1 MEESTWTE
9 EHAFE
14 EGFCVCGYEE
24 GVCLHASTEPI
35 IVRIPSEERYE
46 CIDEE
51 THKAGGISYASEK
64 CLICGE
70 HLDVMS
76 DLNENAEWTEEHA
89 FEEGF
94 CVCGYEEG
102 VCLHKNIKTDAVRIP
117 NEALYAYIDADTH
130 KAGGTSYTSRECLDC
145 GEALE
150 AADMNENAEWTE
162 GHTIVIDAA
171 VDATCTEPGLT
182 EGKHCS
188 ACNEVLAAQE
198 SIPALGHV
206 IQFKQGVYEAKIGGK
221 AISVS
226 VEFTCGHDADV
237 KFVLPEALK
246 AGKQTGNAISTQAA
260 AQQVLPQALTD
271 IRAEAF
277 ADLALKRLSWAK
289 MSPASAK
296 RHLPTARTWF

>member
-76 DLNENAEWTEEHA
+76 DL
-89 FEEGF
+89 
-94 CVCGYEEG
+94 
-102 VCLHKNIKTDAVRIP
+102 
-117 NEALYAYIDADTH
+117 
-130 KAGGTSYTSRECLDC
+130 
-145 GEALE
+145 
-150 AADMNENAEWTE
+150 NENAEWTE

-246 AGKQTGNAISTQAA
+246 AGKQTGNAISIQAA

-277 ADLALKRLSWAK
+277 AGLGFEEVVLGENVASIGKKAFANCKNLVLINLSDDVVVEKDAFIGCDQLTIIC
-289 MSPASAK
+289 SEGGSAQAYAIDNGIPYVI
-296 RHLPTARTWF
+296 H

>member
-1 MEESTWTE
+1 MNLLT
-9 EHAFE
+9 AFSV
-14 EGFCVCGYEE
+14 FQ
-24 GVCLHASTEPI
+24 A
-35 IVRIPSEERYE
+35 
-46 CIDEE
+46 
-51 THKAGGISYASEK
+51 
-64 CLICGE
+64 
-70 HLDVMS
+70 
-76 DLNENAEWTEEHA
+76 
-89 FEEGF
+89 
-94 CVCGYEEG
+94 
-102 VCLHKNIKTDAVRIP
+102 
-117 NEALYAYIDADTH
+117 
-130 KAGGTSYTSRECLDC
+130 
-145 GEALE
+145 
-150 AADMNENAEWTE
+150 
-162 GHTIVIDAA
+162 TIVIDAA
-171 VDATCTEPGLT
+171 VDATCTEPGFTTYTCSVCGDSYIADEVAAAGHTEVVDAAVDPTCTEPGLT
-182 EGKHCS
+182 EGRHCS

-198 SIPALGHV
+198 AIPALGHV
-206 IQFKQGVYEAKIGGK
+206 TQFKQGVYEAKIGGK

>member
-1 MEESTWTE
+1 MN
-9 EHAFE
+9 
-14 EGFCVCGYEE
+14 
-24 GVCLHASTEPI
+24 
-35 IVRIPSEERYE
+35 R
-46 CIDEE
+46 
-51 THKAGGISYASEK
+51 
-64 CLICGE
+64 
-70 HLDVMS
+70 
-76 DLNENAEWTEEHA
+76 
-89 FEEGF
+89 
-94 CVCGYEEG
+94 YEEG

-246 AGKQTGNAISTQAA
+246 AGKQTGNAISIQAA

-277 ADLALKRLSWAK
+277 AGLGFEEVVLGENVASIGKKAFADCKNLVLINLSDDVVVEKDAFIGCDQLTIIC
-289 MSPASAK
+289 SEGVSAQAYAIDNGIPYVI
-296 RHLPTARTWF
+296 H